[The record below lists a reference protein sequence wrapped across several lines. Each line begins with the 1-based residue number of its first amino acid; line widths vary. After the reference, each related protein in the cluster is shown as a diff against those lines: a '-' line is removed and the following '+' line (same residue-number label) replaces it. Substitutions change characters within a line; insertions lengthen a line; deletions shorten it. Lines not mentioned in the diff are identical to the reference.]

1 MDDTVTT
8 VLLGFAIIGVFL
20 NLILQFIA
28 SQNKKDLDIDQLS
41 NALSIPTV
49 AEIKTALEIPNAATI
64 EVALSA
70 SLEKKGISAKIGEF
84 GSASKELKSVANDF
98 NRLMLKKSSRAS
110 WGEWAM
116 EEELKEIFSSV
127 QIRKSVPEI
136 GKIPDAHV
144 RIDGK
149 ILCIDSKFILDSF
162 EKYDNTPETQIKAR
176 EKLMK
181 KFENDVKNHIE
192 KIREDYVQPGK
203 GTHPVAY
210 MFIPSNS
217 VYDFLI
223 VNCDA
228 LIRNGASAG
237 VIICS
242 PMTLIANMHMVRMA
256 TIASNMSSMHTEILA
271 AHERITKE
279 FNEFETEWGKLS
291 SHAKNLTAKVAPVAA
306 KVSTL
311 SGEISGLRSLA
322 SSLTAT
328 EGPGLLPEDSPA
340 VVGVPEVTQDVET
353 TDGDSEQDS
362 SSEE

>member
-1 MDDTVTT
+1 MVTSM
-8 VLLGFAIIGVFL
+8 LLGFAIVGIFI

-28 SQNKKDLDIDQLS
+28 SQNNKQFDIEKLS
-41 NALSIPTV
+41 NALSVPSV
-49 AEIKTALEIPNAATI
+49 ADIKTALDIPNAAMI

-70 SLEKKGISAKIGEF
+70 SLENRGIAAQIGEF
-84 GSASKELKSVANDF
+84 GTASKELKSVANDF
-98 NRLMLKKSSRAS
+98 NRMMLKKSSRAS

-127 QIRKSVPEI
+127 QIRKKVPEI

-149 ILCIDSKFILDSF
+149 ILCIDSKFVLDTF
-162 EKYDNTPETQIKAR
+162 EKYQDTPETQIKAR
-176 EKLMK
+176 DTLMK
-181 KFENDVKNHIE
+181 RFEMDVKGHIE

-210 MFIPSNS
+210 MYIPSNS

-223 VNCDA
+223 INCEA
-228 LIRNGASAG
+228 LIRDGASAG

-271 AHERITKE
+271 AHERIAKE
-279 FNEFETEWGKLS
+279 FSELETEWGKLS
-291 SHAKNLTAKVAPVAA
+291 NHAKNLTGKVSPVAA
-306 KVSTL
+306 KVSAL
-311 SGEISGLRSLA
+311 SGEVSGLRTLS

-328 EGPGLLPEDSPA
+328 AVPVALPEEAAA
-340 VVGVPEVTQDVET
+340 VVEVSEVIPEDQTEA
-353 TDGDSEQDS
+353 GISEEPS
-362 SSEE
+362 SSQE

>member
-1 MDDTVTT
+1 MNETVTI
-8 VLLGFAIIGVFL
+8 VLLGSLIIGVFL
-20 NLILQFIA
+20 NLILQFMA
-28 SQNKKDLDIDQLS
+28 SQNNKDLDIAQLS
-41 NALSIPTV
+41 SALSIPTV
-49 AEIKTALEIPNAATI
+49 ADIKTALEIPNAATI

-70 SLEKKGISAKIGEF
+70 SLEKKGIAAQIGEF

-98 NRLMLKKSSRAS
+98 NRMMLKKSARAS

-136 GKIPDAHV
+136 GKTPDAHV

-149 ILCIDSKFILDSF
+149 ILCIDSKFVLDSF
-162 EKYDNTPETQIKAR
+162 EKYDNTPETQKKTR
-176 EKLMK
+176 EDLMK
-181 KFENDVKNHIE
+181 KFEKDVKNHID
-192 KIREDYVQPGK
+192 KIKQDYVQPGK

-223 VNCDA
+223 VNCEA
-228 LIRNGASAG
+228 LIRDGASAG

-291 SHAKNLTAKVAPVAA
+291 NHAKNLTAKVAPVAA

-328 EGPGLLPEDSPA
+328 EGPGLLSEDSPA
-340 VVGVPEVTQDVET
+340 VVGVPELTEDDET
-353 TDGDSEQDS
+353 TDGDSEQDP

>member
-1 MDDTVTT
+1 MTETVTT
-8 VLLGFAIIGVFL
+8 VLLGFATIGIFF
-20 NLILQFIA
+20 NLVLQFIA
-28 SQNKKDLDIDQLS
+28 SQKNKNFDIDQLS
-41 NALSIPTV
+41 NALRVPTV

-70 SLEKKGISAKIGEF
+70 SLEKKGIAAQIGEF
-84 GSASKELKSVANDF
+84 GSASKELKSVATDF
-98 NRLMLKKSSRAS
+98 NRMMLKKSSRAS

-127 QIRKSVPEI
+127 QIRKNVPEI

-162 EKYDNTPETQIKAR
+162 EKYHDTPETKEKAR
-176 EKLMK
+176 EGLMK
-181 KFENDVKNHIE
+181 QFEKDVKGHIE
-192 KIREDYVQPGK
+192 KIKEDYVQPGK

-223 VNCDA
+223 VNCEA
-228 LIRNGASAG
+228 LIRDGASAG

-242 PMTLIANMHMVRMA
+242 PMTLIANMHMLRMA
-256 TIASNMSSMHTEILA
+256 TIASSMSSMHAEILA

-279 FNEFETEWGKLS
+279 FSELETEWGKLS
-291 SHAKNLTAKVAPVAA
+291 NHAKNLTGKVAPVAA

-311 SGEISGLRSLA
+311 SGEISGLRRLA

-328 EGPGLLPEDSPA
+328 EGAGLLPEGSAA
-340 VVGVPEVTQDVET
+340 VVEVPEVIQDDET
-353 TDGDSEQDS
+353 TDGDSAQNPS
-362 SSEE
+362 SQ